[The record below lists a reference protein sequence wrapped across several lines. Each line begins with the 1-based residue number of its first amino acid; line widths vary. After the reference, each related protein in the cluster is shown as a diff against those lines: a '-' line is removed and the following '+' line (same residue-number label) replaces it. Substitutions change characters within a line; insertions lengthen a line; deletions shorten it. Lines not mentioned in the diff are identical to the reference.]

1 MKVSF
6 QTKRQL
12 ATEELRHAIR
22 IGRYEPGQALRQNDV
37 AADLGLSSTPV
48 REAFSELTAAGLVS
62 YEQHRGARVAT
73 MDVERIKQIYTARKI
88 IETQTSKLAF
98 DAITETEIDELQL
111 LVERM
116 ALYAKAGRFEELV
129 KVDEEFHLLIFA
141 ASRNEYLVAS
151 VRSLWNSFPRYFMW
165 NIGTRID
172 EAVAE
177 HRRMIELLY
186 TRDEDAFLAT
196 VSEHLDHSLATILS
210 RIGEDGILDF

>member
-48 REAFSELTAAGLVS
+48 REAFSELTAAGLVN

-98 DAITETEIDELQL
+98 EHITEAEVDELHL
-111 LVERM
+111 LAERM
-116 ALYAKAGRFEELV
+116 AVYAKAGRFEELV

-141 ASRNEYLVAS
+141 ASRNEYLVAA
-151 VRSLWNSFPRYFMW
+151 VRNLWNSFPRYFMW
-165 NIGTRID
+165 NIGERID

-186 TRDEDAFLAT
+186 ARDEAGFLAT
-196 VSEHLDHSLATILS
+196 VSEHLDHSLETILS